1 MMDRISAHVGE
12 DDEAV
17 ASAGARF
24 AEHVK
29 GLGIVTSFVSCSLAT
44 TGTGPRNSAT

>member
-1 MMDRISAHVGE
+1 MERISAQVGE
-12 DDEAV
+12 GDEAV

-24 AEHVK
+24 AESVN
-29 GLGIVTSFVSCSLAT
+29 GLGVVTSLASCSLAT